1 MSEKVYKHSMFL
13 MLILFLGLI
22 GIMHI
27 VIPDRTFSESEN
39 RVLEKRPQFS
49 IKNLLNGKYTE
60 RFEKYI
66 SDQFP
71 GRDLWI
77 GIKSDAERAI
87 GKKENNGVILGED
100 GYLFQKFDPP
110 NKKDMDTKLQSINTL
125 ASTLQDSNT
134 YFMLVP
140 NSIKILEEKLPAH
153 IPLEDQKIYIDQI
166 QNSIGEEIKFVDVY
180 DALYAKKDEYI
191 YYKTDHHWTSHGAY
205 YAYRALA
212 QAMEFIPLDLED
224 FDIKTVSDSFYGTLY
239 SKSGFRRIE
248 ADTIEIYTPKAPGE
262 YVVEY
267 VEEGITADSLYNM
280 DNLKKKDK
288 YTIFLDGNH
297 PEVRIMTSAG
307 SNRKLL
313 IIKDSYAHSIIPFLA
328 CHFDEIYMIDPRY
341 YSGDIKALALEKQV
355 TDILVLYNA
364 ATFFELGQGLIPCT
378 SSITHLPFQFP

>member
-1 MSEKVYKHSMFL
+1 MSEKIYKYSMFL
-13 MLILFLGLI
+13 ILTLFLGLI

-27 VIPDRTFSESEN
+27 TMPDRTFSESEN
-39 RVLEKRPQFS
+39 RVLEQRPQFS

-87 GKKENNGVILGED
+87 GKKENNGVILGKD
-100 GYLFQKFDPP
+100 GYLFQKFDTP
-110 NKKDMDTKLQSINTL
+110 NKDDMEAKLESLNSL
-125 ASTLQDSNT
+125 ASSLKNIDS

-153 IPLEDQKIYIDQI
+153 IPIEDQKRYIDRI
-166 QNSIGEEIKFVDVY
+166 QNSIVNEINFVDVY
-180 DALYAKKDEYI
+180 EALYAKKDEYI
-191 YYKTDHHWTSHGAY
+191 FYKTDHHWTSHGAY
-205 YAYRALA
+205 YAYRTLA
-212 QAMEFIPLDLED
+212 QAMGFTPLDLGD
-224 FDIKTVSDSFYGTLY
+224 FDIITVTDSFYGTLY

-248 ADTIEIYTPKAPGE
+248 PDSIEIYIPKIPGE
-262 YVVEY
+262 YTVEY
-267 VEEGITADSLYNM
+267 VEEGITNDSLYNM

-297 PEVRIMTSAG
+297 PEVRITTSAG

-313 IIKDSYAHSIIPFLA
+313 MIKDSYAHSIVPFLA

-341 YSGDIKALALEKQV
+341 YNGDIKAIALENSI
-355 TDILVLYNA
+355 TDILILYNA
-364 ATFFELGQGLIPCT
+364 ATFFELGQGLIP
-378 SSITHLPFQFP
+378 LAPAP

>member
-364 ATFFELGQGLIPCT
+364 ATFFELGQGLIP
-378 SSITHLPFQFP
+378 LAPAP

>member
-1 MSEKVYKHSMFL
+1 
-13 MLILFLGLI
+13 
-22 GIMHI
+22 MHI
-27 VIPDRTFSESEN
+27 IIPDRTFSESEN
-39 RVLEKRPQFS
+39 RVLEQRPKFS
-49 IKNLLNGKYTE
+49 IKNLSSGKYTE

-87 GKKENNGVILGED
+87 GKKENNEVILGKE
-100 GYLFQKFDPP
+100 GYLFQKFDTP
-110 NKKDMDTKLQSINTL
+110 NKKDMEAKLQSLNEL
-125 ASTLQDSNT
+125 AISLQDIDT

-140 NSIKILEEKLPAH
+140 TSIKILEEKLPAN
-153 IPLEDQKIYIDQI
+153 IPIEDQKMYIDQI
-166 QNSIGEEIKFVDVY
+166 QNSIGDEINFVDAY
-180 DALYAKKDEYI
+180 DALYAKKDKYI

-212 QAMEFIPLDLED
+212 RDMKFTPLDLED
-224 FDIKTVSDSFYGTLY
+224 FDIKTVTDSFYGTLY

-248 ADTIEIYTPKAPGE
+248 PDTIEIYTPKVPGK
-262 YVVEY
+262 YIVEY
-267 VEEGITADSLYNM
+267 VEEGITANSLYNM

-297 PEVRIMTSAG
+297 PEVKITTNAG

-313 IIKDSYAHSIIPFLA
+313 IIKDSYAHSIVPFLA

-341 YSGDIKALALEKQV
+341 YNGDIKALALQNHI
-355 TDILVLYNA
+355 TDILILYNA
-364 ATFFELGQGLIPCT
+364 ATFFELGQGLIP
-378 SSITHLPFQFP
+378 LAPAL

>member
-1 MSEKVYKHSMFL
+1 MCL
-13 MLILFLGLI
+13 MLTIFLCLI

-27 VIPDRTFSESEN
+27 IIPDRTFSESEN
-39 RVLEKRPQFS
+39 RVLEQKPKFS
-49 IKNLLNGKYTE
+49 IKNLSSGKYTE

-87 GKKENNGVILGED
+87 GKKENNEVILGKE
-100 GYLFQKFDPP
+100 GYLFQKFDTP
-110 NKKDMDTKLQSINTL
+110 NKKDMEAKLQSLNEL
-125 ASTLQDSNT
+125 AISLQDIDT

-140 NSIKILEEKLPAH
+140 TSIKILEEKLPAN
-153 IPLEDQKIYIDQI
+153 IPIEDQKMYIDQI
-166 QNSIGEEIKFVDVY
+166 QNSIGDEINFVDAY
-180 DALYAKKDEYI
+180 DALYAKKDKYI

-212 QAMEFIPLDLED
+212 RDMKFTPLDLED
-224 FDIKTVSDSFYGTLY
+224 FDIKTVTDSFYGTLY

-248 ADTIEIYTPKAPGE
+248 PDTIEIYTPKVPE
-262 YVVEY
+262 KYTVEY
-267 VEEGITADSLYNM
+267 VEEGITANSLYNM

-297 PEVRIMTSAG
+297 PEVKITTNAG

-313 IIKDSYAHSIIPFLA
+313 IIKDSYAHSIVPFLA

-341 YSGDIKALALEKQV
+341 YNGDIKALALQNHI
-355 TDILVLYNA
+355 TDILILYNA
-364 ATFFELGQGLIPCT
+364 ATFFELGQGLIP
-378 SSITHLPFQFP
+378 LAPAL

>member
-1 MSEKVYKHSMFL
+1 MSEKIYKYSMFL
-13 MLILFLGLI
+13 ILTLFLGLI

-27 VIPDRTFSESEN
+27 TMPDRTFSESEN
-39 RVLEKRPQFS
+39 RVLEQRPQFS
-49 IKNLLNGKYTE
+49 IKNLLSGKYTE

-87 GKKENNGVILGED
+87 GKKENNGVILGKD
-100 GYLFQKFDPP
+100 GYLFQKFDTP
-110 NKKDMDTKLQSINTL
+110 NKDDMEAKLESLNSL
-125 ASTLQDSNT
+125 ASSLKNIDS

-153 IPLEDQKIYIDQI
+153 IPIEDQKRYIDRI
-166 QNSIGEEIKFVDVY
+166 QDSLTDEINFVDAY
-180 DALYAKKDEYI
+180 KALYAKKDEYI
-191 YYKTDHHWTSHGAY
+191 FYKTDHHWTSHGAY
-205 YAYRALA
+205 YAYRTLA
-212 QAMEFIPLDLED
+212 QAMGFTPLDLGD
-224 FDIKTVSDSFYGTLY
+224 FDITTVTDSFYGTLY

-248 ADTIEIYTPKAPGE
+248 PDSIEIYIPKIPGE
-262 YVVEY
+262 YTVEY
-267 VEEGITADSLYNM
+267 VEEGITNDSLYNM

-297 PEVRIMTSAG
+297 PEVRITTSAG

-313 IIKDSYAHSIIPFLA
+313 MIKDSYAHSIVPFLA

-341 YSGDIKALALEKQV
+341 YNGDIKAIALENSI
-355 TDILVLYNA
+355 TDILILYNA
-364 ATFFELGQGLIPCT
+364 ATFFELGQGLIP
-378 SSITHLPFQFP
+378 LAPAP

>member
-1 MSEKVYKHSMFL
+1 MSEKIYKYSMFL
-13 MLILFLGLI
+13 ILTLFLGLI

-27 VIPDRTFSESEN
+27 TMPDRTFSESEN
-39 RVLEKRPQFS
+39 RVLEQRPQFS
-49 IKNLLNGKYTE
+49 IKNLLSGKYTE

-87 GKKENNGVILGED
+87 GKKENNGVILGKD
-100 GYLFQKFDPP
+100 GYLFQKFDTP
-110 NKKDMDTKLQSINTL
+110 NKDDMEAKLESLNSL
-125 ASTLQDSNT
+125 ASSLKNIDS

-153 IPLEDQKIYIDQI
+153 IPIEDQKRYIDRI
-166 QNSIGEEIKFVDVY
+166 QNSIVNEINFVDVY
-180 DALYAKKDEYI
+180 EALYAKKDEYI
-191 YYKTDHHWTSHGAY
+191 FYKTDHHWTSHGAY
-205 YAYRALA
+205 YAYRTLA
-212 QAMEFIPLDLED
+212 QAMGFTPLDLGD
-224 FDIKTVSDSFYGTLY
+224 FDIITVTDSFYGTLY

-248 ADTIEIYTPKAPGE
+248 PDSIEIYIPKTPGE
-262 YVVEY
+262 YTVEY
-267 VEEGITADSLYNM
+267 VEEGITNDSLYNM

-297 PEVRIMTSAG
+297 PEVRITTSAG

-313 IIKDSYAHSIIPFLA
+313 MIKDSYAHSIVPFLA

-341 YSGDIKALALEKQV
+341 YSGDIKAIALENSI

-364 ATFFELGQGLIPCT
+364 ATFFELGQGLIP
-378 SSITHLPFQFP
+378 LAPAP

>member
-1 MSEKVYKHSMFL
+1 MFL
-13 MLILFLGLI
+13 ILTLFLGLI

-27 VIPDRTFSESEN
+27 TMPDRTFSESEN
-39 RVLEKRPQFS
+39 RVLEQRPQFS

-87 GKKENNGVILGED
+87 GKKENNGVILGKD
-100 GYLFQKFDPP
+100 GYLFQKFDTP
-110 NKKDMDTKLQSINTL
+110 NKDDMEAKLESLNSL
-125 ASTLQDSNT
+125 ASSLKNIDS

-153 IPLEDQKIYIDQI
+153 IPIEDQKRYIDRI
-166 QNSIGEEIKFVDVY
+166 QNSIVNEINFVDVY
-180 DALYAKKDEYI
+180 EALYAKKDEYI
-191 YYKTDHHWTSHGAY
+191 FYKTDHHWTSHGAY
-205 YAYRALA
+205 YAYRTLA
-212 QAMEFIPLDLED
+212 QAMGFTPLDLGD
-224 FDIKTVSDSFYGTLY
+224 FDIITVTDSFYGTLY

-248 ADTIEIYTPKAPGE
+248 PDSIEIYIPKTPGE
-262 YVVEY
+262 YTVEY
-267 VEEGITADSLYNM
+267 VEEGITNDSLYNM

-297 PEVRIMTSAG
+297 PEVRITTSAG

-313 IIKDSYAHSIIPFLA
+313 MIKDSYAHSIVPFLA

-341 YSGDIKALALEKQV
+341 YNGDIKAIALENSI
-355 TDILVLYNA
+355 TDILILYNA
-364 ATFFELGQGLIPCT
+364 ATFFELGQGLIP
-378 SSITHLPFQFP
+378 LAPAP